1 MVRIVLLIN
10 EDAVFEHVTENNR
23 VLISHTRSAVFNDF
37 HTRFCAFFVTKFVTY
52 LCLTVFIIVIK

>member
-1 MVRIVLLIN
+1 MLIN
-10 EDAVFEHVTENNR
+10 EDAVFEHKSLKIR
-23 VLISHTRSAVFNDF
+23 VLISHTRSDVFNDF